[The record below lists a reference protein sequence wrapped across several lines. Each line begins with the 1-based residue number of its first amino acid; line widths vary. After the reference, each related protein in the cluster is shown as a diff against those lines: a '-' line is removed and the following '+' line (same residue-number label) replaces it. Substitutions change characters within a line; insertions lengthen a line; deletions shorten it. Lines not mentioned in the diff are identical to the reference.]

1 MASPKEN
8 LAKSADFPFLLRD
21 ICALDRSRLHIIL
34 ATRIYGILWNF
45 FALFFNRI
53 LPKAGV
59 TLDLYIVYS

>member
-21 ICALDRSRLHIIL
+21 ICALDRSRLDIIL

-45 FALFFNRI
+45 FALFF
-53 LPKAGV
+53 
-59 TLDLYIVYS
+59 

>member
-45 FALFFNRI
+45 FALFF
-53 LPKAGV
+53 
-59 TLDLYIVYS
+59 

>member
-21 ICALDRSRLHIIL
+21 ICALDRSRLDIIL

-45 FALFFNRI
+45 FALFFLTIFCLRPE
-53 LPKAGV
+53 LPS
-59 TLDLYIVYS
+59 ISI